1 MFPSS
6 NSSSS
11 TRDNFHYSQ
20 SPLISW
26 CINNNCKRRD
36 ATRRAGADKVAVTR
50 GGTLTQTA
58 AASHHL
64 PLCRQQRNFSGKR
77 TRSPA
82 SRKTREN
89 GKVCNFE
96 GITNKNPSLTTE
108 ENTRTSQ
115 SLGTRFVIDFP
126 AIESRNAEK
135 LSISQ
140 RLQHASPNWRF
151 ASRQIPLMD

>member
-1 MFPSS
+1 MFPSFPSS

-50 GGTLTQTA
+50 RGGTLTQTA

-64 PLCRQQRNFSGKR
+64 PLSRQQKNFSGKR
-77 TRSPA
+77 THSPA
-82 SRKTREN
+82 SEKTREN

-96 GITNKNPSLTTE
+96 GITNKNPSLTIAREHENQSVTWHTLCYWFSSNRVTE
-108 ENTRTSQ
+108 CWK
-115 SLGTRFVIDFP
+115 
-126 AIESRNAEK
+126 IEHLAAFTTCK
-135 LSISQ
+135 
-140 RLQHASPNWRF
+140 H
-151 ASRQIPLMD
+151 